1 MSDIINLITSFIDS
15 LPNNFEKIDNEKT
28 YNEFSLQHELG
39 IFLRRKL
46 PDYLVQFER
55 NTDFFGIKHKLT
67 KKEIDISIFS
77 RDFSPDKPDKN
88 KLKCA
93 IELKY
98 PRNGQYPEQ
107 MFSFCKDIKFIEQL
121 RDEGFDSAALIIFAN
136 DKLFYSGDSSGIY
149 GYFRN
154 KKLLHGNI
162 IKPTGNKDDQVFISG
177 HYKAEWKIIVD
188 SLKYV
193 VIEAANAI

>member
-1 MSDIINLITSFIDS
+1 MSFIGNLITPFISSVAKGD
-15 LPNNFEKIDNEKT
+15 IAI

-39 IFLRRKL
+39 IFLRREL
-46 PDYLVQFER
+46 PHYKVQFER
-55 NTDFFGIKHKLT
+55 NKDFFGIKRKLI

-77 RDFSPDKPDKN
+77 PDKPDKSN
-88 KLKCA
+88 LKCA

-107 MFSFCKDIKFIEQL
+107 MFSFCKDIAFIEEL
-121 RDEGFDSAALIIFAN
+121 RDAGFDSTALIIFAD

-154 KKLLHGNI
+154 IEPLHGSI
-162 IKPTGNKDDQVFISG
+162 IKPTGNKGEQVFISG
-177 HYKAEWKIIVD
+177 HYKVEWKTIVG

-193 VIEAANAI
+193 VIEATNAI